1 MSGEDRGQGIRGAA
15 KLSQR
20 AAELEHKSPFGALR
34 QISSAAGAQFHSAV
48 SSDFHS
54 DFIRFSL
61 RFDVIS
67 SDLSF
72 ALRDFHFAGRA
83 IMARSGHY
91 FEYSKQPTPFGEAN
105 RLMAIMRFIDIG
117 TNYAIVWT
125 REGLAST
132 PQTKS
137 LSMRCSIFR
146 RPMIRAGS
154 GWELAL
160 ASVKTPWAERKPDG
174 VLIYG
179 AFSSTLFSVGSS
191 SISALF

>member
-1 MSGEDRGQGIRGAA
+1 
-15 KLSQR
+15 
-20 AAELEHKSPFGALR
+20 
-34 QISSAAGAQFHSAV
+34 
-48 SSDFHS
+48 
-54 DFIRFSL
+54 
-61 RFDVIS
+61 
-67 SDLSF
+67 
-72 ALRDFHFAGRA
+72 
-83 IMARSGHY
+83 
-91 FEYSKQPTPFGEAN
+91 
-105 RLMAIMRFIDIG
+105 MAIMRFIDIG